1 MFPIV
6 NVNILFVFPYREYNS
21 SFKKSTLLRNV
32 CVYCITGKV
41 YVLFC
46 FGRRKM
52 LNLRNLL
59 QNRKSVL
66 RDALGEEV
74 KKCVYSQTQNSW
86 EAGNREWMELRLL
99 IS

>member
-1 MFPIV
+1 M
-6 NVNILFVFPYREYNS
+6 
-21 SFKKSTLLRNV
+21 
-32 CVYCITGKV
+32 
-41 YVLFC
+41 FC

-52 LNLRNLL
+52 LNLWNLL

-86 EAGNREWMELRLL
+86 EAGNRERMELRIL